1 MTLTQSQRD
10 ALIRNL
16 EVEMDNRIRRLRAQ
30 HHLAAKALRAK
41 IEMRINRVP
50 KRLWNKTL
58 AEIAQQEQNKVNGH
72 EAFDLSAGS
81 TLGLYENP
89 IAGRVLAK
97 PVDSA
102 KLLVPKVRKVSKT
115 SKSPVKGMIKQTF
128 RSLSNRARSPLKAS
142 NSTTTNATNNTTNYL
157 SPTKSTAASQKPTST
172 SANRTNSTVKQNI
185 EKFTLL
191 SEDSSTASNGRR
203 LRKGPTAPTA
213 SSDRKEEPPK
223 RTTRTRRKPPTAS
236 TASTTGTTAATTTTA
251 TNPSRATAPTAAS
264 ARRNLRNRGE

>member
-50 KRLWNKTL
+50 KRLWTKTL

-72 EAFDLSAGS
+72 ESFDLSAGS
-81 TLGLYENP
+81 TVGLYENP

-128 RSLSNRARSPLKAS
+128 RSLSNRARSPLKTS
-142 NSTTTNATNNTTNYL
+142 NGTTTNATNTTNYL

-172 SANRTNSTVKQNI
+172 SASRTNSTVKQNI

-191 SEDSSTASNGRR
+191 SEDGSTTSNGRR
-203 LRKGPTAPTA
+203 LRKGPAASTA
-213 SSDRKEEPPK
+213 SSDRKEEPLK
-223 RTTRTRRKPPTAS
+223 RTTRTRRKPPT
-236 TASTTGTTAATTTTA
+236 TSTTTTAATTTTTA